1 MIAVSSVGRLMLI
14 VVCRGQTAVSD
25 AVKIVVA
32 CAASRMAQ

>member
-1 MIAVSSVGRLMLI
+1 VFAVSSVCRLMLI
-14 VVCRGQTAVSD
+14 VVCSGPTAVSD